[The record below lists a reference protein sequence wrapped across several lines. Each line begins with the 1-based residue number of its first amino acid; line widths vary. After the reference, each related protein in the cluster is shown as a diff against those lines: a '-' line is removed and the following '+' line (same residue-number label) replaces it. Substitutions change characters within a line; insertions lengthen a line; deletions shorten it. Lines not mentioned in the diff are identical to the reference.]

1 MYLQNDWTTLHV
13 WVSNLNWSLFLWTL
27 PTESL
32 GYTTLI
38 GVQPQVQPMIVR
50 STYRITRSHYTFGCP
65 TYSSAYVCKLYVQ
78 NHLVTLHLWKRH
90 LKCSLCWLP
99 LRRESPGYLSLSAL
113 TLESLGCTTLIR
125 FQLRV
130 QRIILR
136 FTYRL
141 TGLH

>member
-78 NHLVTLHLWKRH
+78 NHLVTLHLWKHH

>member
-13 WVSNLNWSLFLWTL
+13 WVSNLNWSLFLWT
-27 PTESL
+27 PSTESM

-38 GVQPQVQPMIVR
+38 GVQPEVQPMIIR

-78 NHLVTLHLWKRH
+78 NHWVTLHLWKRH

-113 TLESLGCTTLIR
+113 TVESLGYTTLIR

-130 QRIILR
+130 QRIILT

-141 TGLH
+141 TGLQ

>member
-13 WVSNLNWSLFLWTL
+13 WVSNLNWSQFLWT
-27 PTESL
+27 PSTESM

-38 GVQPQVQPMIVR
+38 GVQPEVQPMIIR

-113 TLESLGCTTLIR
+113 TVESLGYTTLIR

-130 QRIILR
+130 QRIILT

-141 TGLH
+141 TGLQ

>member
-13 WVSNLNWSLFLWTL
+13 WVSNLNWSLFLWT
-27 PTESL
+27 PSTESM

-38 GVQPQVQPMIVR
+38 GVQPEVQPMIIR

-113 TLESLGCTTLIR
+113 TVESLGYTTLIR

-130 QRIILR
+130 QRIILT

-141 TGLH
+141 TGLQ